1 MLFFCLD
8 EEIYGSLL
16 KEAKDSVE
24 NEKSSEGLL
33 KDEMP
38 PEDDYIPT
46 VSLSVFI
53 THSTFLCIAFT
64 GNVS

>member
-1 MLFFCLD
+1 M
-8 EEIYGSLL
+8 L

-53 THSTFLCIAFT
+53 THSTFLFVAFT
-64 GNVS
+64 RNVS